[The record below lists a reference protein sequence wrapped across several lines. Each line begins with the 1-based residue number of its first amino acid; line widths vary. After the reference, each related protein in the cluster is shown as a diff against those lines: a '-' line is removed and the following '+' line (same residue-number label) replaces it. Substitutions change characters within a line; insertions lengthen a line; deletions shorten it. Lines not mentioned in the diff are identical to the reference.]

1 MDIIIGGVYQGK
13 LDYAKAQF
21 SLTDSDVFFC
31 SECPVLDLT
40 KRCKMCIRD
49 RFTDASSIAVYAKDA
64 VAAMQT
70 AGIINGISDGGSYRF
85 APEAQA
91 TRAQAASMIAGLYL
105 SLIHI

>member
-40 KRCKMCIRD
+40 KRCIYGFEHTCGLVRK
-49 RFTDASSIAVYAKDA
+49 
-64 VAAMQT
+64 
-70 AGIINGISDGGSYRF
+70 
-85 APEAQA
+85 
-91 TRAQAASMIAGLYL
+91 AASCRRRNIRRKRC
-105 SLIHI
+105 